1 MTFKRVVNVIEV
13 LTLVVAI
20 AFVVA
25 LFANEPG
32 GGSGATAKS
41 GPGYD
46 VYLANCAR
54 CHGQDGQGGVGP
66 KLAGGAVVSA
76 FPDPADQIRLVGGR
90 PGRHAVVQGRPQPGP
105 DRGRRR
111 LHADGAQ
118 VAGVTS
124 TSSAFL
130 STLCIPERGR
140 GVSRT
145 TRRRGSL

>member
-1 MTFKRVVNVIEV
+1 MTFKRVVTVIEV

-20 AFVVA
+20 GFVVA

-76 FPDPADQIRLVGGR
+76 FPDPADQIRLIE
-90 PGRHAVVQGRPQPGP
+90 
-105 DRGRRR
+105 
-111 LHADGAQ
+111 DGE
-118 VAGVTS
+118 GLMPS
-124 TSSAFL
+124 FKGKL
-130 STLCIPERGR
+130 
-140 GVSRT
+140 SRT
-145 TRRRGSL
+145 EIEDVVAYTRTELK

>member
-20 AFVVA
+20 GFVVA

-66 KLAGGAVVSA
+66 KLAGGAVVRA
-76 FPDPADQIRLVGGR
+76 FPDPADQIRLVEDGEGSMPSFKGKLSR
-90 PGRHAVVQGRPQPGP
+90 AEIEDVVSYTRT
-105 DRGRRR
+105 R
-111 LHADGAQ
+111 LK
-118 VAGVTS
+118 
-124 TSSAFL
+124 
-130 STLCIPERGR
+130 
-140 GVSRT
+140 
-145 TRRRGSL
+145 

>member
-1 MTFKRVVNVIEV
+1 MTFKRVVNVIEI
-13 LTLVVAI
+13 LTLVTAI

-66 KLAGGAVVSA
+66 KLAGGAVVRA
-76 FPDPADQIRLVGGR
+76 VPDSADQIQLVE
-90 PGRHAVVQGRPQPGP
+90 
-105 DRGRRR
+105 D
-111 LHADGAQ
+111 
-118 VAGVTS
+118 
-124 TSSAFL
+124 
-130 STLCIPERGR
+130 GR
-140 GVSRT
+140 GSMPAFKGKLSQAQIDDVVAYTRT
-145 TRRRGSL
+145 ELK

>member
-1 MTFKRVVNVIEV
+1 MTFKRVVTVIEV

-66 KLAGGAVVSA
+66 KLAGGAVVRA
-76 FPDPADQIRLVGGR
+76 FPDAADQIRLVEDGQGSMPSFKGKLSR
-90 PGRHAVVQGRPQPGP
+90 AQIEDVV
-105 DRGRRR
+105 
-111 LHADGAQ
+111 AY
-118 VAGVTS
+118 T
-124 TSSAFL
+124 
-130 STLCIPERGR
+130 
-140 GVSRT
+140 RT
-145 TRRRGSL
+145 GLK